1 MNYYKSLKLDI
12 EPFSN
17 SPDPE
22 LFFPSKQHAQA
33 LQWLEIGI
41 RLKRGLHVLIGDIG
55 TGKTTICRKLL
66 QGLAPD
72 ESVKAMLILDP
83 GFSSAKS
90 FLQELHFLFTG
101 RHPHPDRDP
110 RDLKEILKSVLFK
123 RTIDRNELLVL
134 VIDEG
139 QKLSEE
145 MLEVLRELLNYETNK
160 EKLLQ
165 IIIFGQKE
173 LTETLNCVPNLKDR
187 INKLLVITPLTKE
200 ETAEFIQFRLR
211 RAATGPE
218 YPHFSKRALST
229 IFRVTKGYPRRIVTL
244 CHHVILRLTTAQT
257 TNATTRLVKS
267 VLRENSFGSS
277 GREWLQYLQLTTAAV
292 LLACAVYIV
301 AVPRTNFLAPL
312 RSLLLTEEIQ
322 DHISYEPKG
331 TTAAVNR
338 TTELIERKF
347 SEFLENSSSFLA
359 SLTSK
364 TPSSALT
371 SQPIVSDEIS
381 TGTQQ
386 RAVPPNVLGAVQLA
400 EGYTLNK
407 LLTDVYGEYSTHLLH
422 EVLRMNPQIS
432 HSSVIS
438 SSTPVL
444 LPALN
449 MHPVSNENPKYW
461 LEIGRERDLSQAILN
476 VTNINKFY
484 ATFRILPV
492 WNAESG
498 LYFPIIL
505 RTIFSNREEAE
516 KILQML
522 PHSMQNE
529 ITIVE
534 SPLIDT
540 LYCGK
545 I

>member
-22 LFFPSKQHAQA
+22 IFFPSKQHAQA

-72 ESVKAMLILDP
+72 ESVRAMLILDP

-123 RTIDRNELLVL
+123 RTIDKNELLVL

-211 RAATGPE
+211 RAATGPD

-229 IFRVTKGYPRRIVTL
+229 IYKVTRGYPRRIVTL
-244 CHHVILRLTTAQT
+244 CHHVILRLTTSQT

-267 VLRENSFGSS
+267 VLRENSFSNS
-277 GREWLQYLQLTTAAV
+277 HREWLQYLQLTTAAV
-292 LLACAVYIV
+292 VLACAVYVV
-301 AVPRTNFLAPL
+301 AVPRTGFLAPL
-312 RSLLLTEEIQ
+312 RSLLLTEDIRE
-322 DHISYEPKG
+322 HINYEP
-331 TTAAVNR
+331 TSTATAFDS
-338 TTELIERKF
+338 TTEFIERKF
-347 SEFLENSSSFLA
+347 TEIFDNSSSFLA
-359 SLTSK
+359 SLTSEP
-364 TPSSALT
+364 TPPVVASPPPILT
-371 SQPIVSDEIS
+371 EKNS
-381 TGTQQ
+381 TFLQ
-386 RAVPPNVLGAVQLA
+386 RSIPPNVLGAVQLN

-407 LLTDVYGEYSTHLLH
+407 LLTDVYGEYSKHLLY

-432 HSSVIS
+432 HPNAIS
-438 SSTPVL
+438 SSTPIL

-449 MHPVSNENPKYW
+449 MHAVHSDSPKYW
-461 LEIGRERDLSQAILN
+461 LEIARERDLSQAIL
-476 VTNINKFY
+476 TLTSINRFY
-484 ATFRILPV
+484 ATFRIVPA
-492 WNAESG
+492 WNAELG
-498 LYFPIIL
+498 LHFPIIL
-505 RTIFSNREEAE
+505 RTIFPNRKEAE

-522 PHSMQNE
+522 PHSMQND
-529 ITIVE
+529 ITIVQ
-534 SPLIDT
+534 SPRDDT
-540 LYCGK
+540 LYCG
-545 I
+545 IL

>member
-22 LFFPSKQHAQA
+22 IFFPSKQHAQA

-72 ESVKAMLILDP
+72 ETVRAMLILDP

-123 RTIDRNELLVL
+123 RTIDNNELLVL

-173 LTETLNCVPNLKDR
+173 LTETLNRVPNLKDR
-187 INKLLVITPLTKE
+187 INKLLIITPLTKG

-211 RAATGPE
+211 RAATGPD

-229 IFRVTKGYPRRIVTL
+229 IYKVTKGYPRRIVTL
-244 CHHVILRLTTAQT
+244 CHHVILRLTTSQT

-267 VLRENSFGSS
+267 VLKENSFSS
-277 GREWLQYLQLTTAAV
+277 SHREWLQYLQLATAAV
-292 LLACAVYIV
+292 VLACAVYVV
-301 AVPRTNFLAPL
+301 AVPRTGFLAPL
-312 RSLLLTEEIQ
+312 RSLLLTEDIKE
-322 DHISYEPKG
+322 HISYEPTG
-331 TTAAVNR
+331 TTVLD
-338 TTELIERKF
+338 TTTTFIERKF
-347 SEFLENSSSFLA
+347 TEFFDNSSNLLA
-359 SLTSK
+359 SLASEPAPPVVLSPQPVSSEA
-364 TPSSALT
+364 PS
-371 SQPIVSDEIS
+371 
-381 TGTQQ
+381 TQQ
-386 RAVPPNVLGAVQLA
+386 RSVPPNVLGAVQLN
-400 EGYTLNK
+400 EGYTLNQ
-407 LLTDVYGEYSTHLLH
+407 LLTDVYGEHSKHLLY

-432 HSSVIS
+432 HPSAIS
-438 SSTPVL
+438 SSTPIL

-449 MHPVSNENPKYW
+449 MQAVRSNSAKYW
-461 LEIGRERDLSQAILN
+461 LEIAREYDLSQAILKL
-476 VTNINKFY
+476 TSINRFY
-484 ATFRILPV
+484 ATFRIIPA

-498 LYFPIIL
+498 LHFPIIL
-505 RTIFSNREEAE
+505 RTIFPNREEAE

-522 PHSMQNE
+522 PHSMQKD
-529 ITIVE
+529 ITIVQ
-534 SPLIDT
+534 SPRDDT
-540 LYCGK
+540 LYCGML
-545 I
+545 